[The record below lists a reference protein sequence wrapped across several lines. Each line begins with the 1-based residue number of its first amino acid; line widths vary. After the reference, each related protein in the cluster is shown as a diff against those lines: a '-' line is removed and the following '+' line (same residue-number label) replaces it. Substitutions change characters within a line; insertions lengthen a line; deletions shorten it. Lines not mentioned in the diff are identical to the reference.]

1 MTFDEKKAF
10 LQSYRD
16 VIGMIDELG
25 REYGQ
30 WSELCERHIAGSA
43 ASRIRVMTIIISNEL
58 DKLIAMREIIMAEIA
73 ALPNA
78 KLMRIIY
85 LKYIKCMTFEQIG
98 ENYGYSTRQ
107 VMRLHNEA
115 VEIMFEKDSP
125 EILMKMLDN
134 LHK

>member
-43 ASRIRVMTIIISNEL
+43 AARIRVMTIIISNEL

>member
-10 LQSYRD
+10 MQSYRD

-25 REYGQ
+25 SEYGQ
-30 WSELCERHIAGSA
+30 WSELCERHISGSA
-43 ASRIRVMTIIISNEL
+43 AARMRVMTIIISNEL
-58 DKLIAMREIIMAEIA
+58 DKLIAMREIIMAETA

-98 ENYGYSTRQ
+98 EDYGYSTRQ

-115 VEIMFEKDSP
+115 VESMFESDRSG
-125 EILMKMLDN
+125 ILMKMLDN

>member
-30 WSELCERHIAGSA
+30 WSELCERLIAGSA
-43 ASRIRVMTIIISNEL
+43 AARIRVMTIIISNEL

-115 VEIMFEKDSP
+115 VESMFEKDSP

>member
-43 ASRIRVMTIIISNEL
+43 AARIRVMTIIISNEL

-115 VEIMFEKDSP
+115 VEIMFEKNSP

>member
-43 ASRIRVMTIIISNEL
+43 AARIRVMTIIISNEL
-58 DKLIAMREIIMAEIA
+58 DKLIAMREIIMAETA

-115 VEIMFEKDSP
+115 VEGMFEKDSC

>member
-1 MTFDEKKAF
+1 
-10 LQSYRD
+10 
-16 VIGMIDELG
+16 
-25 REYGQ
+25 
-30 WSELCERHIAGSA
+30 
-43 ASRIRVMTIIISNEL
+43 
-58 DKLIAMREIIMAEIA
+58 MAETA